1 MSNSELYVV
10 LCAYSNTVL
19 KHWIDAIANGS
30 RSLCENHVQLR
41 ASSFFSLP
49 LVSGEKYHFLF
60 VFLNTFSYILLIL
73 SSILFKYI
81 YFILLFYL
89 NIIFFIC
96 SLSLLILLLW
106 GEERK
111 SLFNVGR
118 ELQ

>member
-49 LVSGEKYHFLF
+49 LVSGEKYHF
-60 VFLNTFSYILLIL
+60 IL